1 VAFLVSLAS
10 SKKYV
15 LAACQR
21 KKKDLLL
28 NFVII
33 FSRMPIIKISH
44 PMTIGLPLE
53 NFWWQLACC

>member
-21 KKKDLLL
+21 KKKRLVAEFCHL
-28 NFVII
+28 